1 MLGNGGEKVLTDEV
15 KWLAITH
22 KSFDHGRRGF
32 NDRLAFLGKR
42 IVDLQTSIALLAA
55 PRSVAPASQSQI
67 DSYGRQPFQH
77 PALQT
82 LDNLSD
88 QAKAEAVN
96 KQRLARL
103 ADRYGMD
110 KVIRWK
116 PKKADN
122 LQGSGIDSV
131 LAQTMY
137 AIVGAIALE
146 RGGETAVKVVRERML
161 TPMGLV

>member
-1 MLGNGGEKVLTDEV
+1 
-15 KWLAITH
+15 
-22 KSFDHGRRGF
+22 
-32 NDRLAFLGKR
+32 
-42 IVDLQTSIALLAA
+42 
-55 PRSVAPASQSQI
+55 
-67 DSYGRQPFQH
+67 
-77 PALQT
+77 LQT